1 MARMMGRS
9 FFEEEEEEIWTGFSS
24 WTQIMNVGCMNL
36 GGNVLPLVSWN
47 TMRAIYTS
55 VFSDNR
61 PLWIEVTGMTKPI
74 FTSKSP

>member
-1 MARMMGRS
+1 
-9 FFEEEEEEIWTGFSS
+9 
-24 WTQIMNVGCMNL
+24 MNVGCMNL

-55 VFSDNR
+55 VFFDNR